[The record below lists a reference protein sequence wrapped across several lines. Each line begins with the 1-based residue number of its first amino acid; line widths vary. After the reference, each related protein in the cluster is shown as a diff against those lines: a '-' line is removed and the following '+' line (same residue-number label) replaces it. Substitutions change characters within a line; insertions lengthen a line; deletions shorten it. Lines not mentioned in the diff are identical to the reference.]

1 MKKLLFLLMAS
12 LVLVACGNDEP
23 QEKEVGSVE
32 SSDKANNS
40 NNESNNNSNEDES
53 NTGEEVSTEEVEE
66 VIADDDFLKATLV
79 SVERIEDDIFG
90 DSHVVNIQIEN
101 KTSDKLV
108 VQSEDVSIDGTM
120 VDDMVVFS
128 EDIAG
133 EKNANGKLE
142 IMSFE
147 DDLPEMN
154 DNIEFTLIVLD
165 EETYD
170 RVAEHEVKI
179 DF

>member
-12 LVLVACGNDEP
+12 LVLVACSDDEP

-40 NNESNNNSNEDES
+40 NNEENNNANENDSNE
-53 NTGEEVSTEEVEE
+53 EVTTEEVEE
-66 VIADDDFLKATLV
+66 VIVDDDYIKATLV
-79 SVERIEDDIFG
+79 NVEHIEDDIFG
-90 DSHVVNIQIEN
+90 DSHVVNIKLEN

-128 EDIAG
+128 QDIAG

-154 DNIEFTLIVLD
+154 DNIEFTLIVIDD
-165 EETYD
+165 ESFD